1 MEESVKAK
9 VTDEVVVPKK
19 RERPPYEK
27 KRYNRR
33 DNIFGL
39 VTTLIPLAAFLFFSG
54 SVLVIGFASQFT
66 DMDYYDISSMKWN
79 NFATFGRIFS
89 DSRFAHSIGITLWLL
104 CSEFVS
110 LGISLGVSVLLS
122 KNVKGSKVLQVLYFI
137 PYICSSVAASL
148 MWMRMFDYENG
159 IINSVLTGIF
169 GEGARIPWKS
179 NPVAYTF
186 QIFIVNV
193 WKAPGYGIVMYK
205 AAMMNVDP
213 GLYEAAELDGA
224 GSFTQFR
231 KITLPAIAPTTFY
244 LLFAG
249 LMAGLM
255 TFDIPKIFVGNSWDG
270 SAGVQDAGLSIVL
283 YSYIRATTYHDIP
296 GASVMSFTLFIICFI
311 LSLVVFK
318 VRSKLEGEDR

>member
-1 MEESVKAK
+1 MEKVK
-9 VTDEVVVPKK
+9 
-19 RERPPYEK
+19 
-27 KRYNRR
+27 
-33 DNIFGL
+33 F
-39 VTTLIPLAAFLFFSG
+39 
-54 SVLVIGFASQFT
+54 
-66 DMDYYDISSMKWN
+66 
-79 NFATFGRIFS
+79 
-89 DSRFAHSIGITLWLL
+89 
-104 CSEFVS
+104 
-110 LGISLGVSVLLS
+110 
-122 KNVKGSKVLQVLYFI
+122 
-137 PYICSSVAASL
+137 
-148 MWMRMFDYENG
+148 G
-159 IINSVLTGIF
+159 IIGVGNMGLGHLQSFHGGRVKNGVVTAIADLN
-169 GEGARIPWKS
+169 EKKS